1 MERLNLTPL
10 QKQNEAQK
18 KSFRR
23 KSQSPIAIENERLR
37 SSTRRNNQKEKNSLE
52 EVMNHLYI

>member
-1 MERLNLTPL
+1 LERLNLTPL

-18 KSFRR
+18 KSIRR

-37 SSTRRNNQKEKNSLE
+37 GTIRRNNHKEKNSLE
-52 EVMNHLYI
+52 EVINHL